1 MEGQMETTVRTAV
14 RDCDRHLNIIR
25 DHRTKRHRRGRRRMV
40 RSREACETVMRGE
53 NLARAVQVGC
63 ARQRVRSRAGE
74 LFLWNAGVGV
84 VVGQAQ
90 DDPVP
95 RHQKR
100 GCRYQQGL
108 GRKPHPPMMIGSTDD
123 VKPYDENDIAV

>member
-1 MEGQMETTVRTAV
+1 MEGQMETTVRAAV

-25 DHRTKRHRRGRRRMV
+25 NLRTKRHRCGRRRMV
-40 RSREACETVMRGE
+40 RTREACETVMWGK
-53 NLARAVQVGC
+53 NQARAVQVGC
-63 ARQRVRSRAGE
+63 ARQQVRSRAGE

-95 RHQKR
+95 RH
-100 GCRYQQGL
+100 
-108 GRKPHPPMMIGSTDD
+108 
-123 VKPYDENDIAV
+123 

>member
-1 MEGQMETTVRTAV
+1 METTVRAAI
-14 RDCDRHLNIIR
+14 RDCDRHLNMIR
-25 DHRTKRHRRGRRRMV
+25 DHRTKGHRRGRRRMV

-84 VVGQAQ
+84 MVGQAQ

-100 GCRYQQGL
+100 GCRYQQDL
-108 GRKPHPPMMIGSTDD
+108 GRNPHPPMMIGGTDD
-123 VKPYDENDIAV
+123 VKPYDENDMAV